1 MGSYKKKMKF
11 LVLAVFGQSLAAW
24 EERDSSA
31 TARGPQGASD
41 ADRTHMYNPD
51 NNGYLWDWLSSVY
64 ASSAGGSY
72 SNIYMYRK
80 SGMAGLDANSV
91 DATKLAD
98 YNQLYAWMH
107 RISNAKIAGL
117 TDDAWKDYV
126 SCDGPACAGATTTTT
141 TTATSTVTVEKSAEC
156 IEAENA
162 VAKEENALAKGAL
175 TMACRAACA
184 NDEGATCG
192 FLVNGISM
200 ILFALMAMLK

>member
-1 MGSYKKKMKF
+1 
-11 LVLAVFGQSLAAW
+11 
-24 EERDSSA
+24 
-31 TARGPQGASD
+31 
-41 ADRTHMYNPD
+41 MYNPD

-98 YNQLYAWMH
+98 YNQLYACMH

-117 TDDAWKDYV
+117 TDDAWKDYS

-141 TTATSTVTVEKSAEC
+141 TPPTTTVAATTTTANSTVTVEKSAEC

-184 NDEGATCG
+184 NEE
-192 FLVNGISM
+192 
-200 ILFALMAMLK
+200 